1 MARNAYE
8 IRLDTLSLARD
19 ILSEN
24 RHIQLDVW
32 KEKKGDKPDTE
43 AEPPPEYG
51 VSDVLKEAEKLYAFI
66 QKGKGEATAEAA

>member
-32 KEKKGDKPDTE
+32 KETKGDESVDST
-43 AEPPPEYG
+43 EPPPEYG
-51 VSDVLKEAEKLYAFI
+51 VSDVLAEAEKLYDFI
-66 QKGKGEATAEAA
+66 QKGKGDSD